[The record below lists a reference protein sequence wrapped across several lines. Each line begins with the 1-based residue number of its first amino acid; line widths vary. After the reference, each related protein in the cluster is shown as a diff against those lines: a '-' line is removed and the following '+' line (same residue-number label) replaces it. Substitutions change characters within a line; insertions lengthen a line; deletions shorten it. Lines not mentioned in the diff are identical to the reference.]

1 MGESLLLALSSS
13 PRARASSQRG
23 GGGGTSTA
31 ATLAIAQAMSSQ
43 AGELSMDRAAAECC
57 RTFVKAL
64 QPKLTAQAQ
73 MLARTAALA
82 KGDRG
87 GGGAA
92 ATFEMEV
99 AEVQLREAN
108 ASADAAVAA
117 LLQSFEKSQT
127 DARARS
133 QEVEDAR
140 EAARQKVLA
149 TTAEARAGIDSHYAA
164 DVI

>member
-1 MGESLLLALSSS
+1 MSGWSSS
-13 PRARASSQRG
+13 VGVPGTNSSSG
-23 GGGGTSTA
+23 G
-31 ATLAIAQAMSSQ
+31 
-43 AGELSMDRAAAECC
+43 
-57 RTFVKAL
+57 
-64 QPKLTAQAQ
+64 PKLTAQAQ